1 MTLLLALIAAAYA
14 GICLLLFFYQR
25 SLIYFPQPASRAA
38 GADTMELHPDGARVL
53 VTTRRLQTPKAVIYF
68 GGNAEDV
75 AYSLPLLAEAFPGQ
89 ALYLMNYRGYGGSSG
104 TPSETALVADAL
116 MLFDQVAAEH
126 ASITVIG
133 RSLGSGLAVHLAS
146 LRPKVARLVLVTPYN
161 SIQELAAKQFP
172 YVPVRWILQDKFES
186 WRYAE
191 KVAVPT
197 LLVAAERDEVIPA
210 SSTEALL
217 GHFGKGVATLA
228 VVPGVGHNDISN
240 APVYLRLLR
249 DGPAQ
254 VDTQP

>member
-1 MTLLLALIAAAYA
+1 MTQLLAILAVVYAAV
-14 GICLLLFFYQR
+14 CLLLFFYQR

-38 GADTMELHPDGARVL
+38 GADTLELHVDGARIL
-53 VTTRRLQTPKAVIYF
+53 VTTRAMPSKNAVIYF

-75 AYSLPLLAEAFPGQ
+75 AYSLPSLAEAFPGQ
-89 ALYLMNYRGYGGSSG
+89 ALYLMNYRGYGGSTG
-104 TPSETALVADAL
+104 APSETALVADAL

-133 RSLGSGLAVHLAS
+133 RSLGSGVAVHLAS
-146 LRPKVARLVLVTPYN
+146 LRPTVARLVLVTPYN
-161 SIQELAAKQFP
+161 SIEELAAQQFP

-191 KVAVPT
+191 QVTTPT
-197 LLVAAERDEVIPA
+197 VLIAAGHDEVIPA

-217 GHFGKGVATLA
+217 GHFRKGVATLA

-240 APVYLRLLR
+240 DAAYLRLLR
-249 DGPAQ
+249 GEQ
-254 VDTQP
+254 L

>member
-1 MTLLLALIAAAYA
+1 MTQLFAILAVVYAA
-14 GICLLLFFYQR
+14 ICLLLFFYQR

-38 GADTMELHPDGARVL
+38 GADTMALHPEGARVL
-53 VTTRRLQTPKAVIYF
+53 VTTRSMPSKNAVIYF

-75 AYSLPLLAEAFPGQ
+75 TYSLPTLAEAFPGQ
-89 ALYLMNYRGYGGSSG
+89 ALYLMNYRGYGGSTG
-104 TPSETALVADAL
+104 APSEAALVADAL

-133 RSLGSGLAVHLAS
+133 RSLGSGVAVHLAS

-161 SIQELAAKQFP
+161 SIQELAAKQFSW
-172 YVPVRWILQDKFES
+172 VPVRWILQDKFES

-191 KVAVPT
+191 QVAAPT

-217 GHFGKGVATLA
+217 GHFRKGLATIA
-228 VVPGVGHNDISN
+228 VVSGVGHNDISN
-240 APVYLRLLR
+240 DAAYLQLLR
-249 DGPAQ
+249 GERL
-254 VDTQP
+254 